1 MALTILLDGVDLLVL
16 RNHDFVK
23 VNFVVQKVVELE
35 SFKRLEHLIDLAL
48 ELLYE
53 GFVFNPQLALLQQ
66 CVFLVHALELLV
78 KDSLKRCVVVVLGLY
93 LFRFDIDYLPQLVK
107 RV

>member
-1 MALTILLDGVDLLVL
+1 MALTVLLNGVDLLVL
-16 RNHDFVK
+16 RYHNFIK

-35 SFKRLEHLIDLAL
+35 PFKRLEHLIDLAL
-48 ELLYE
+48 ELLYK

-78 KDSLKRCVVVVLGLY
+78 KDSLKRCVVVVFGLY
-93 LFRFDIDYLPQLVK
+93 LFRFDVDYLPQLVK